1 MNILKLCSLELSL
14 YTDQG
19 NRHIRYKMSILH
31 TIRRTTLFSRI
42 ILSALIFSLLLL
54 PLVSWS
60 SFEHTMQSS
69 SHSGNKMEMSA
80 DFSINHC
87 HQIPNNI
94 DQQGC
99 SENCCNDMGSGHSC
113 KDCQNSCTST
123 VFFISNTKN
132 LYQFI
137 SNHEFIQNFQSA
149 ISSRKTTPPF
159 RPPITL
165 LS

>member
-1 MNILKLCSLELSL
+1 MC
-14 YTDQG
+14 
-19 NRHIRYKMSILH
+19 ILH
-31 TIRRTTLFSRI
+31 KIRRKRLFSRI
-42 ILSALIFSLLLL
+42 ILSTLVFSLLLL
-54 PLVSWS
+54 PLASWS
-60 SFEHTMQSS
+60 SFEHTKHSS
-69 SHSGNKMEMSA
+69 SHSGNEMGMSA
-80 DFSINHC
+80 DVSMKNC
-87 HQIPNNI
+87 HQISNNI

-99 SENCCNDMGSGHSC
+99 IKNCCKDIGSGHSC

-132 LYQFI
+132 LNQFI

-149 ISSRKTTPPF
+149 ISSRNIIPLF